1 MLAFARPTGASA
13 EGLLLLS
20 LGGSGVLWV
29 GVGLAS
35 RWSAALAVG
44 IAFLGAEQGVR
55 VGLGSST
62 VDPWMPVY
70 AAGFLLA
77 AELAWWSI
85 EPRVAAWSDL
95 EVLLRRLLAI
105 VGCCIGGAILAAL
118 VVLAAGAPLH
128 GGFGLE
134 LVGVV
139 AAVAAV
145 VVVAVV
151 ARAPAREHVPE

>member
-1 MLAFARPTGASA
+1 
-13 EGLLLLS
+13 
-20 LGGSGVLWV
+20 VLWLA
-29 GVGLAS
+29 VGLAA
-35 RWSAALAVG
+35 RWNAPLVAG

-55 VGLGSST
+55 LALGSST
-62 VDPWMPVY
+62 VDPWTPVY

-85 EPRVAAWSDL
+85 EPRVGAWSDW
-95 EVLLRRLLAI
+95 EVLVRRVLAI
-105 VGCCIGGAILAAL
+105 AGCCLGGALLAAL

-145 VVVAVV
+145 GIVVVVA
-151 ARAPAREHVPE
+151 RSPARE

>member
-1 MLAFARPTGASA
+1 MLAFARPTGSSA
-13 EGLLLLS
+13 EGLLLLA

-35 RWSAALAVG
+35 RWSAALAAG

-55 VGLGSST
+55 VALGSST
-62 VDPWMPVY
+62 VDPWMPAY

-85 EPRVAAWSDL
+85 ELRVAAWSDT
-95 EVLLRRLLAI
+95 EVLIRRVLAI
-105 VGCCIGGAILAAL
+105 AGCCTGGAVLAAL
-118 VVLAAGAPLH
+118 VVIAAGAPLH

-145 VVVAVV
+145 AVVAAV
-151 ARAPAREHVPE
+151 ARAPAKG

>member
-1 MLAFARPTGASA
+1 
-13 EGLLLLS
+13 
-20 LGGSGVLWV
+20 VLWLA
-29 GVGLAS
+29 VGLAS
-35 RWSAALAVG
+35 RWNAALVVG
-44 IAFLGAEQGVR
+44 IAFLGAQQGVR
-55 VGLGSST
+55 LALGSST
-62 VDPWMPVY
+62 VDPWTPLY

-85 EPRVAAWSDL
+85 EPRVAAWSDT
-95 EVLLRRLLAI
+95 EVLIRRVLAITACCLGGALLA
-105 VGCCIGGAILAAL
+105 AM

-145 VVVAVV
+145 VVVAAV
-151 ARAPAREHVPE
+151 ARSPARQ